1 MKKFIVVFFALV
13 IGVLPRLR
21 ADEGMWIP
29 LLIKKNIAVMQQLGC
44 KLTAEE
50 IYSNTDPSIKDAI
63 IIFGG
68 GCTGEIVSPEGL
80 IFTNHHCGFGS
91 IQKVSTPEHNYLK
104 DGFWAYSK
112 DKEIPIEGLTVKF
125 LVYMKDVTDAALTG
139 VTDDISEEV
148 RDKTIND
155 NIDKIEKEASKD
167 NDYMV
172 VVKPIFGGNQYYI
185 YVYNVYKDIRLVG
198 TPPSAIGKFGGDTD
212 NWMWPRHTGDFSI
225 FRVYTAPDGSPAEYS
240 ADNVPMKPKHYLPIN
255 ISPKKKGEFTMIMG
269 NPGGTDRFLSSWG
282 VENAID
288 YYNPSI
294 VKVRDMK
301 LKLMKEQM
309 DADPEVRLQYA
320 TKYAHTANY
329 WKYYIGQTKA
339 LKRLKVKEE
348 KEQLEAEFSNWL
360 NQNPAEKKKYG
371 EALADLKN
379 AYVGIN
385 KYTVAQNYFYE
396 AIYRGPEIFSYAFG
410 FEHLEKQLKD
420 KEAKQEDID
429 ATINRLK
436 AGIDGHFKDY
446 NQTIDRN
453 IFAAMMEMYYNDVPK
468 DLQPEYLEKM
478 HKKYKGDWKKFA
490 DYVYEKSIFAD
501 KDKVAKF
508 LEKPK
513 AKVLEKD
520 PALVVWDEFLAA
532 YRTLRENVKPY
543 AEQKERGHRLFIAGI
558 MEMNPDKNYAP
569 DANFT
574 MRVTY
579 GTVED
584 YYPADA
590 VHYDF
595 TTHLYGVM
603 QKEDSANPEFIV
615 PAKLKELYQAKD
627 YGRWGENGKL
637 VTDFLSTN
645 DITGGNSGSPI
656 MNDRGQLI
664 GLAFDGNWEAMSGD
678 IKFDPE
684 LQRTINVDVRY
695 VLFII
700 DKYAN
705 AQNLID
711 ELTIIKDKQKAVTLP
726 AEVPLKKEDVKP
738 AEQN

>member
-1 MKKFIVVFFALV
+1 MKKFIVISFAF
-13 IGVLPRLR
+13 VLGFLPQLR

-29 LLIKKNIAVMQQLGC
+29 SLISKNMAIMQKLGC
-44 KLTAEE
+44 QLTAEE

-91 IQKVSTPEHNYLK
+91 IQKVSTVEHDYLK

-125 LVYMKDVTDAALTG
+125 LVYMKDVTKDALTG
-139 VTDDISEEV
+139 VTDDMTEEA
-148 RDKTIND
+148 RAGQIKT
-155 NIDKIEKEASKD
+155 NIEKIKKEASKD
-167 NDYMV
+167 NNYRV

-198 TPPSAIGKFGGDTD
+198 TPPASVGKFGGDTD

-240 ADNVPMKPKHYLPIN
+240 ADNIPMKSKHYLPIN
-255 ISPKKKGEFTMIMG
+255 ISPKKKGDFTMIMG

-282 VENAID
+282 VENAINF
-288 YYNPSI
+288 YNPTI
-294 VKVRDMK
+294 VEIRDMK

-309 DADPEVRLQYA
+309 DADPKVKLQYA

-329 WKYYIGQTKA
+329 WKYFIGQTKA
-339 LKRLKVKEE
+339 LKRLKVKQE

-360 NQNPAEKKKYG
+360 NQHPDKKEKYG
-371 EALADLKN
+371 EALSDLKA

-396 AIYRGPEIFSYAFG
+396 AIYRGPEILGYAFS
-410 FEHLEKQLKD
+410 FNHLKKQLED
-420 KEAKQEDID
+420 KETSKEDLD
-429 ATINRLK
+429 ATINSLK
-436 AGIDGHFKDY
+436 AEIDEHFKDY
-446 NQTIDRN
+446 NVTIDRN
-453 IFAAMMEMYYNDVPK
+453 TFAAMMEMYYNNVPK
-468 DLQPEYLEKM
+468 DQQPEYLAQM
-478 HKKYKGDWKKFA
+478 HKKFKGDWNRFA
-490 DYVYEKSIFAD
+490 DYLFSKSIFGNAQ
-501 KDKVAKF
+501 KLKAF
-508 LEKPK
+508 LNKPK
-513 AKVLEKD
+513 AKTIEKD
-520 PALVVWDEFLAA
+520 PAFVTWNKFMES
-532 YRTLRENVKPY
+532 YRTLREQASPFN
-543 AEQKERGHRLFIAGI
+543 EQKARGHRLFIAGI

-590 VHYDF
+590 VHYDY
-595 TTHLYGVM
+595 TTHLVGVM
-603 QKEDSANPEFIV
+603 QKEDPANPEFVV
-615 PAKLKELYQAKD
+615 PAKLKELFKAKD
-627 YGRWGENGKL
+627 FGRWGEDGKL

-656 MNDRGQLI
+656 MNNRGQLI

-678 IKFDPE
+678 IKFDPQ

-705 AQNLID
+705 AQNLIN
-711 ELTIIKDKQKAVTLP
+711 ELTIIKDEPAPVATPVEVKATETV
-726 AEVPLKKEDVKP
+726 AEPV
-738 AEQN
+738 Q

>member
-1 MKKFIVVFFALV
+1 MKKIALVLFALI
-13 IGVLPRLR
+13 IGILPQLR

-29 LLIKKNIAVMQQLGC
+29 LLIKNNIAEMQKLGC

-50 IYSNTDPSIKDAI
+50 IYSNTSPSIKDAI

-91 IQKVSTPEHNYLK
+91 IQKVSTDENNYLK

-112 DKEIPIEGLTVKF
+112 DKEIPIDGLTVKF
-125 LVYMKDVTDAALTG
+125 LVYMKDVTNQVLDS
-139 VTDDISEEV
+139 VTDNMSEDKRDAVIS
-148 RDKTIND
+148 K
-155 NIDKIEKEASKD
+155 NIKIIEDSASKN
-167 NDYMV
+167 NDYYIE
-172 VVKPIFGGNQYYI
+172 VKPIFGGNQYYI

-240 ADNVPMKPKHYLPIN
+240 ADNVPMKSKHFLPIN

-282 VENAID
+282 VENAINL
-288 YYNPSI
+288 YNPSI

-301 LKLMKEQM
+301 LKLMREQM
-309 DADPEVRLQYA
+309 NADPKVKLQYA

-339 LKRLKVKEE
+339 LKRLKVEEE
-348 KEQLEAEFSNWL
+348 KKQLEAEFSNWL
-360 NQNPAEKKKYG
+360 NQNPDKKEKYG
-371 EALADLKN
+371 EALPDLKA
-379 AYVGIN
+379 AYDGIN
-385 KYTVAQNYFYE
+385 KYTIAQNYFFE
-396 AIYRGPEIFSYAFG
+396 AIYRGPEIFSYAFH
-410 FEHLEKQLKD
+410 FDKLKKLLKD
-420 KEAKQEDID
+420 KKAKQEDID
-429 ATINRLK
+429 KSVSNLK
-436 AGIDGHFKDY
+436 MGVEDHFKDY

-453 IFAAMMEMYYNDVPK
+453 TFAAMMQMYYNDVPK
-468 DLQPEYLEKM
+468 DQQPEYLEKM
-478 HKKYKGDWKKFA
+478 HKKFKGDWNKYA
-490 DYVYEKSIFAD
+490 DFVFKKSIFNTPE
-501 KDKVAKF
+501 KVTAF
-508 LEKPK
+508 LNNPK
-513 AKVLEKD
+513 YKVLEKD
-520 PALVVWDEFLAA
+520 PALIAWDNFLTSYRSLRSAA
-532 YRTLRENVKPY
+532 KQYSN
-543 AEQKERGHRLFIAGI
+543 QKARGHRLFIAGL
-558 MEMNPDKNYAP
+558 MDMNPDKNYAP

-574 MRVTY
+574 MRLTY
-579 GTVED
+579 GSVED

-590 VHYDF
+590 VHYDY

-603 QKEDSANPEFIV
+603 QKEDPTNPEFIV
-615 PAKLKELYQAKD
+615 PDKLKELYKTKD
-627 YGRWGENGKL
+627 FGRYGENGEL

-700 DKYAN
+700 DKYAG

-711 ELTIIKDKQKAVTLP
+711 ELTIIKDKPAPVSVP
-726 AEVPLKKEDVKP
+726 AEEETVEP
-738 AEQN
+738 ASVTPEK

>member
-13 IGVLPRLR
+13 IGVLPQLR

-29 LLIKKNIAVMQQLGC
+29 LLIKNNIAAMQKLGC

-68 GCTGEIVSPEGL
+68 GCTGEIVSPDGL

-91 IQKVSTPEHNYLK
+91 IQKVSTVEHDYLK

-125 LVYMKDVTDAALTG
+125 LVYMKEVSGQALEG
-139 VTDDISEEV
+139 VTDDMTEEV
-148 RDKTIND
+148 RAKQIRT
-155 NIDKIEKEASKD
+155 NIEKIEKEASKE
-167 NDYMV
+167 NDYSV

-185 YVYNVYKDIRLVG
+185 YVYNVFKDIRLVG
-198 TPPSAIGKFGGDTD
+198 TPPSAVGKFGGDTD

-225 FRVYTAPDGSPAEYS
+225 FRVYTAPDGNPAEYS

-255 ISPKKKGEFTMIMG
+255 ISPKKKGNFTMIMG

-282 VENAID
+282 VENAIE

-309 DADPEVRLQYA
+309 DADPKVKLQYA

-360 NQNPAEKKKYG
+360 NQNPGEKEKYG
-371 EALADLKN
+371 EALPDLKA

-385 KYTVAQNYFYE
+385 KFTVAQNYFYE

-429 ATINRLK
+429 ATIASLK
-436 AGIDGHFKDY
+436 AGVNNHFKDY
-446 NQTIDRN
+446 NVTIDRN
-453 IFAAMMEMYYNDVPK
+453 TFAAMMEMYYNDVPK
-468 DLQPEYLEKM
+468 DQQPEYLGKM
-478 HKKYKGDWKKFA
+478 YNKYKGDWKKLA
-490 DYVYEKSIFAD
+490 TYVFEKSIFSNPE
-501 KDKVAKF
+501 KVEAF
-508 LEKPK
+508 LNKPK
-513 AKVLEKD
+513 AKTLQKD

-532 YRTLRENVKPY
+532 YRTLRAGAATYN
-543 AEQKERGHRLFIAGI
+543 EQKARGHRLFIAGI
-558 MEMNPDKNYAP
+558 MKMNPDKNYAP

-595 TTHLYGVM
+595 TTHLSGVM
-603 QKEDSANPEFIV
+603 QKEDPTNPEFIV
-615 PAKLKELYQAKD
+615 PAKLKDLYTAKD
-627 YGRWGENGKL
+627 FGRWGENGKL

-705 AQNLID
+705 AQNLIN
-711 ELTIIKDKQKAVTLP
+711 ELTIVKDEPKAVQVP
-726 AEVPLKKEDVKP
+726 AETQTL
-738 AEQN
+738 EQVDETPGK

>member
-1 MKKFIVVFFALV
+1 MKKIVVVFFALL
-13 IGVLPRLR
+13 IGVLPKLR

-29 LLIKKNIAVMQQLGC
+29 LLIKNNIAVMQKLGC
-44 KLTAEE
+44 KLTAEQ

-91 IQKVSTPEHNYLK
+91 IQKVSTVEHDYLK

-112 DKEIPIEGLTVKF
+112 DQEIPIEGLTVKF
-125 LVYMKDVTDAALTG
+125 LVYMKDVTDQALKG
-139 VTDDISEEV
+139 VTDDMTEEA
-148 RDKTIND
+148 RAKQINQNVD
-155 NIDKIEKEASKD
+155 LIEKEASKD

-240 ADNVPMKPKHYLPIN
+240 AENVPMKPKHYLPIN
-255 ISPKKKGEFTMIMG
+255 ISPKKKGDFTMIMG

-282 VENAID
+282 VDNAIE

-301 LKLMKEQM
+301 LKIMKEQM
-309 DADPEVRLQYA
+309 DADPKVKLQYA
-320 TKYAHTANY
+320 SKYARTANY

-360 NQNPAEKKKYG
+360 NQHPNKKEKYG
-371 EALADLKN
+371 EALTDLKS
-379 AYVGIN
+379 AYEGIN
-385 KYTVAQNYFYE
+385 KYTVAQNYFRE
-396 AIYRGPEIFSYAFG
+396 AIYRGPEILGYAFG
-410 FEHLEKQLKD
+410 FDRLKKQLED
-420 KEAKQEDID
+420 KETPKEDLD
-429 ATINRLK
+429 ATINALK
-436 AGIDGHFKDY
+436 AGVDGHFKDY

-453 IFAAMMEMYYNDVPK
+453 TFAAMMEMYYNDVPK
-468 DLQPEYLEKM
+468 NQQPEYLEKL
-478 HKKYKGDWKKFA
+478 HKKYNGNWKRFA
-490 DYVYEKSIFAD
+490 DDVFSKSIFAD
-501 KDKVAKF
+501 PQKVKAF
-508 LEKPK
+508 LNKPK
-513 AKVLEKD
+513 AKTIEKD
-520 PALVVWDEFLAA
+520 PAYITWNEFLTS
-532 YRTLRENVKPY
+532 YRTLRGEEAPFN
-543 AEQKERGHRLFIAGI
+543 EQKARGHRLFIAGI
-558 MEMNPDKNYAP
+558 LDMNPDKNYAP

-590 VHYDF
+590 VHYDY

-603 QKEDSANPEFIV
+603 QKEDPSNPEFNV
-615 PAKLKELYQAKD
+615 PAKLKELYKAKD
-627 YGRWGENGKL
+627 FGRWSENGKL

-705 AQNLID
+705 AQNLIN
-711 ELTIIKDKQKAVTLP
+711 ELTIVKDEP
-726 AEVPLKKEDVKP
+726 APVKVEQQEVNKEEVAPEK
-738 AEQN
+738 

>member
-1 MKKFIVVFFALV
+1 MKKFLV
-13 IGVLPRLR
+13 ISFAIMLGFMPKLH

-29 LLIKKNIAVMQQLGC
+29 ALISKNIATMQNLGC
-44 KLTAEE
+44 LLTAEE
-50 IYSNTDPSIKDAI
+50 IYSNTNPSIKDAI

-91 IQKVSTPEHNYLK
+91 IQKVSTEEHNYLR

-112 DKEIPIEGLTVKF
+112 DEEIPIEGLTVKF
-125 LVYMKDVTDAALTG
+125 LVYMKDVTRQALDS
-139 VTDDISEEV
+139 VTDTMTENERRAQIG
-148 RDKTIND
+148 K
-155 NIDKIEKEASKD
+155 NIKKIEADASKD
-167 NDYMV
+167 NQYMV

-225 FRVYTAPDGSPAEYS
+225 FRVYTAPDGAPAEYS
-240 ADNVPMKPKHYLPIN
+240 AENVPMKPKHYLPVN

-309 DADPEVRLQYA
+309 DANPKVKLQYA

-339 LKRLKVKEE
+339 LKRLKVKAE

-360 NQNPAEKKKYG
+360 NHHPAKKEKYS
-371 EALADLKN
+371 EALPDLKA
-379 AYVGIN
+379 AYKGIN
-385 KYTVAQNYFYE
+385 KYTVVRNYFYE
-396 AIYRGPEIFSYAFG
+396 AIYRGPEIFSYAFH
-410 FEHLEKQLKD
+410 FDHLKKQLAD
-420 KEAKQEDID
+420 KKAKKEDID
-429 ATINRLK
+429 ASVERLK
-436 AGIDGHFKDY
+436 KGVDEHFKDY

-453 IFAAMMEMYYNDVPK
+453 IYAAMMRMYYNDIPK
-468 DLQPEYLEKM
+468 EQQPLYLQQMY
-478 HKKYKGDWKKFA
+478 KKFKGDWAKYA
-490 DYVYEKSIFAD
+490 DYVFNKSIFSSAE
-501 KDKVAKF
+501 KVKAFLNKPSAKK
-508 LEKPK
+508 LK
-513 AKVLEKD
+513 KD
-520 PALVVWDEFLAA
+520 PALVAWDKFYNSYRELAKQV
-532 YRTLRENVKPY
+532 EPFNN
-543 AEQKERGHRLFIAGI
+543 QKARGHRLFIAGI
-558 MEMNPDKNYAP
+558 KEMNPDKNYAP

-595 TTHLYGVM
+595 TTHLFGVM
-603 QKEDSANPEFIV
+603 QKEDPSNPEFIV
-615 PAKLKELYQAKD
+615 PDKLKELYKTKN

-656 MNDRGQLI
+656 MNNRGQLI

-678 IKFDPE
+678 IKFDPQ
-684 LQRTINVDVRY
+684 LQRTINVDIRY

-700 DKYAN
+700 DKYAG
-705 AQNLID
+705 AQNLIN
-711 ELTIIKDKQKAVTLP
+711 ELTIVKDKPAPVTP
-726 AEVPLKKEDVKP
+726 AANNEVAEPVEVPVR
-738 AEQN
+738 